1 LAYFLF
7 YNVEVRYVPN
17 GAGPMTQASMQK
29 VSLLPQPAGN
39 YGPAAPGAAAGTV
52 VAGAGG
58 GWPVGPG
65 PVGIQVPGGDAP
77 TQANFR
83 TALTGTSTAPVGGQ
97 TGSLAGDIDA
107 QIAAQLGRI
116 QGFATGT
123 G

>member
-1 LAYFLF
+1 
-7 YNVEVRYVPN
+7 
-17 GAGPMTQASMQK
+17 MTQASMQK
-29 VSLLPQPAGN
+29 VVLHPQPAGN
-39 YGPAAPGAAAGTV
+39 YQAAAPGAAAGIG

-65 PVGIQVPGGDAP
+65 AIGIQVPGGSTP

-107 QIAAQLGRI
+107 QIAAQLARI
-116 QGFATGT
+116 QGFATG
-123 G
+123 GG